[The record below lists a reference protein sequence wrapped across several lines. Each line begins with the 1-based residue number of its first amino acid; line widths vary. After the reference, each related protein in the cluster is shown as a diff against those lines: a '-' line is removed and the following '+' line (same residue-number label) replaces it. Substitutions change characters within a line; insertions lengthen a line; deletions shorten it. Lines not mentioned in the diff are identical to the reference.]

1 MKKILEMIFKMYED
15 LSTES
20 KVISMVSIVAVTL
33 LILLI
38 AINLGYEG

>member
-20 KVISMVSIVAVTL
+20 KVISMVGIVAVTL

>member
-20 KVISMVSIVAVTL
+20 KVISMVGIVTFTL